1 MYRFSFAYVIVS
13 LEKYATIGFHMATE
27 KDDMTKKGIKSPLA
41 LKEEE
46 ILAFW
51 KEKGIF
57 KKTLEKPA
65 PKGDFVFYEGPP
77 TANGKPGIHHLEARA
92 FKDAI
97 PRYKTMQGFNVR
109 RKGGWDTHGL
119 PVELQVEK
127 ELGLKSKKEI
137 ESYGI
142 GAFNQKCKESVWKY
156 VADWQKFT
164 DRIGYFVDLEHPYV
178 TYEPNYIE
186 SLWAI
191 VKKVSDQKLLY
202 KDYKVVPWCP
212 RCGTG
217 LSSHEL
223 AQGYAEV
230 KDLSV
235 TVKFKLKSGQK
246 IGNFTTDNQT
256 YILAWTTTPWTLPGN
271 VGLAVGEKIVYTRI
285 KIHDS
290 RFTNQILIVAKDR
303 IKEVC
308 GELSYEII
316 EEIKGKNL
324 VGLEYEPLYP
334 FLKDGIS
341 GPEKDKL
348 QNAYKIYPADFVT
361 TTDGTGVV
369 HTAVMYGQEDF
380 ELGTKVGLPKYHLV
394 NEDGTFKAEAGFL
407 AGKSVVEE
415 TTTVDVIKDLASR
428 ELLFKKEKYAHTYPH
443 CWRCKTRLI
452 YFARDSWYIKMSNL
466 RDKLISE
473 NQGINWEPA
482 YIKDG
487 RFGEWLREVKD
498 WAISRERYWGTP
510 LPVWSCTTCKKQE
523 VVGSVEDLKKRV
535 KKSGNRYLVM
545 RHGQYPGNTEKF
557 LCSALD
563 CPGLTDTGRAQA
575 ELSAKKLADKKI
587 DMIIASPIARTRQTA
602 EVTAKIIGFPQEKIV
617 FDERIKEIEFGVFEG
632 KPVSEYHKDF
642 HPGTGWFAHGPQGGE
657 SHLEVKRRMG
667 EALYDFEQKYQNK
680 TILIVTHD
688 TPAWL
693 LASAAQ
699 GLNQEQ
705 TIALRDGAEFFMQN
719 AEVIDLPFAPLPH
732 NTDFELDL
740 HRPYIDTVELSCDC
754 GGSLT
759 RVKEVMDV
767 WFDSGAMPFA
777 QDHYPFE
784 NKKWIEG
791 AGYPADFIAEAID
804 QTRGWFYTLH
814 AIGALMGKGKAY
826 KNVICLGHILDKEGK
841 KMSKSLGNIV
851 EPWEEMNKFGVD
863 ALRFFMY
870 SVNQPGDSKN
880 YDPKTVDE
888 IVKKVFNLLSNVL
901 AFYQLYAGEVEHTSI
916 DPRKSPSVLDSWILA
931 KTDEMVATVTEGF
944 EHFQLFEPSR
954 AIREFTADLSQ
965 WYLRRSR
972 DRIKGGDAKDRAFA
986 LATTREVLLIVS
998 KLLAPLTPFF
1008 AESLYQ
1014 SLKGEKESVHLETWP
1029 VAQLKTKDHQLS
1041 TAIIEMTEVRKIV
1054 SLGLE
1059 ARMKAKIN
1067 VRQPLGK
1074 LTIHNKQLAT
1084 KKELLALIADEV
1096 NVKQVVCDEKVVNEV
1111 ELDTE
1116 ISAELKE
1123 EGMMREFIRAVQDLR
1138 KEKGLTVAD
1147 RPNLVV
1153 STDKAG
1159 QTFLTKFKTEI
1170 IKVNQLKELTF
1181 GEVSDAQNQVS
1192 FDTLTFSLEIK

>member
-1 MYRFSFAYVIVS
+1 
-13 LEKYATIGFHMATE
+13 MATE
-27 KDDMTKKGIKSPLA
+27 KDDMAKKGIKSPLA

-46 ILAFW
+46 ILVFW

-97 PRYKTMQGFNVR
+97 PRYKTMQGFHVR

-137 ESYGI
+137 EKYGI

-156 VADWQKFT
+156 VGDWQKFT
-164 DRIGYFVDLEHPYV
+164 DRIGYFVDLENPYV

-235 TVKFKLKSGQK
+235 YVKFKVKGQ
-246 IGNFTTDNQT
+246 GNT
-256 YILAWTTTPWTLPGN
+256 YVLAWTTTPWTLPGN
-271 VGLAVGEKIVYTRI
+271 VGLAVGEKIDYVKVKVGEDVLIIAKERLTSLI
-285 KIHDS
+285 KDGGEE
-290 RFTNQILIVAKDR
+290 FTQL
-303 IKEVC
+303 
-308 GELSYEII
+308 GEM
-316 EEIKGKNL
+316 KGGEL

-334 FLKDGIS
+334 FLKGSVS
-341 GPEKDKL
+341 GPEKEKMG
-348 QNAYKIYPADFVT
+348 NAYKIYPADFVT

-394 NEDGTFKAEAGFL
+394 NEDGTFKAEAGFF

-415 TTTVDVIKDLASR
+415 ATTVDVIKDLASR
-428 ELLFKKEKYAHTYPH
+428 NLLFKKEKYTHTYPH
-443 CWRCKTRLI
+443 CWRCKTKLI
-452 YFARDSWYIKMSNL
+452 YFARDSWYIQMSAL
-466 RDKLISE
+466 RDTLISE
-473 NQGINWEPA
+473 NQGINWEPL

-510 LPVWSCTTCKKQE
+510 LPVWSCDSCKKQE
-523 VVGSVEDLKKRV
+523 VIGSVEDLKKRT
-535 KKSGNRYLVM
+535 KKSGNRYLIM

-557 LCSALD
+557 LCSAIE
-563 CPGLTDTGRAQA
+563 CPGLNDAGRTQA
-575 ELSAKKLADKKI
+575 ELSAKNLINKKI
-587 DMIIASPIARTRQTA
+587 DIIISSPIARTRQTA
-602 EVTAKIIGFPQEKIV
+602 ETVADVIGFSKKDIV
-617 FDERIKEIEFGVFEG
+617 FDPRIREIEFGVFNG
-632 KPVSEYHKDF
+632 KSVSEYHKEF
-642 HPGTGWFAHGPQGGE
+642 RPGSGWFTEGPTGGE
-657 SHLEVKRRMG
+657 SHLEVKRRVG

-693 LASAAQ
+693 LASVAQ
-699 GLNQEQ
+699 GLDQKQ
-705 TIALRDGAEFFMQN
+705 TITLRDGAEFFMQN
-719 AEVIDLPFAPLPH
+719 AEVKELPFVLLPH
-732 NTDFELDL
+732 NTDYELDL
-740 HRPYIDTVELSCDC
+740 HRPYIDEAKLVCDC
-754 GGSLT
+754 GGELS

-777 QDHYPFE
+777 QDHYPFDFAQG
-784 NKKWIEG
+784 KPF
-791 AGYPADFIAEAID
+791 AGKELAYPADFISEAID

-851 EPWEEMNKFGVD
+851 EPWEEMNTFGVD

-901 AFYQLYAGEVEHTSI
+901 VFYGLYAGEVSHDKI
-916 DPRKSPSVLDSWILA
+916 DSRKSPSVLDKWILA

-944 EHFQLFEPSR
+944 EHYQLFEPSR
-954 AIREFTADLSQ
+954 AVREFVADLSQ

-972 DRIKGGDAKDRAFA
+972 DRIKGGEAKDRAYA
-986 LATTREVLLIVS
+986 LATTREVLLTVS

-1014 SLKGEKESVHLETWP
+1014 ALKGEKAKPSQSNETDLVARSAQQSGFRESVHLESWP
-1029 VAQLKTKDHQLS
+1029 VSGLKTKDSQLS
-1041 TAIIEMTEVRKIV
+1041 AVISEMAEVRRLV

-1067 VRQPLGK
+1067 VRQPLSK
-1074 LTIHNKQLAT
+1074 LTINNKQLT
-1084 KKELLALIADEV
+1084 TREEMLELIAEEV
-1096 NVKQVVCDEKVVNEV
+1096 NVKQVVCDEKTTGEV

-1116 ISAELKE
+1116 ITPELKE
-1123 EGMMREFIRAVQDLR
+1123 EGMMREFIRAVQDAR

-1147 RPNLVV
+1147 RPILVV

-1159 QTFLTKFKTEI
+1159 EDFLSKFKSEI
-1170 IKVNQLKELTF
+1170 MKVNQLKELSF
-1181 GEVSDAQNQVS
+1181 GQALGTEIKCDSLS
-1192 FDTLTFSLEIK
+1192 FVLEIG

>member
-1 MYRFSFAYVIVS
+1 
-13 LEKYATIGFHMATE
+13 MATE
-27 KDDMTKKGIKSPLA
+27 KDDMTKKGVKSPLA

-51 KEKGIF
+51 KDKEIF

-65 PKGDFVFYEGPP
+65 PNGDFVFYEGPP

-137 ESYGI
+137 ETYGI
-142 GAFNQKCKESVWKY
+142 GEFNQKCKESVWKY
-156 VADWQKFT
+156 VGDWQKFT

-178 TYEPNYIE
+178 TYEPHYIE

-235 TVKFKLKSGQK
+235 TVGFKLKAGQK

-256 YILAWTTTPWTLPGN
+256 YVLAWTTTPWTLPGN
-271 VGLAVGEKIVYTRI
+271 VGLAVGENISYV
-285 KIHDS
+285 
-290 RFTNQILIVAKDR
+290 QIEEDNKKYIFAKDR
-303 IKEVC
+303 HHSIWKDSKGDVREIPT
-308 GELSYEII
+308 GSELKIF
-316 EEIKGKNL
+316 KGKEL

-334 FLKDGIS
+334 FLKDNLRTQRAEQSSHDGSIS

-348 QNAYKIYPADFVT
+348 QNAYKIYQADFVT

-415 TTTVDVIKDLASR
+415 ATTVDIIKDLASR
-428 ELLFKKEKYAHTYPH
+428 ELLFKKEKYTHTYPH
-443 CWRCKTRLI
+443 CWRCKTKLI
-452 YFARDSWYIKMSNL
+452 YFARDSWYIQMSAL
-466 RDKLISE
+466 RDTLIGE
-473 NQGINWEPA
+473 NQGINWEPS

-510 LPVWSCTTCKKQE
+510 LPVWSCATCKKQE
-523 VVGSVEDLKKRV
+523 VIGSVDELKKRV
-535 KKSGNRYLVM
+535 KKSGNRYLIM

-557 LCSALD
+557 LCSAID
-563 CPGLTDTGRAQA
+563 CPGLNDAGRTQA
-575 ELSAKKLADKKI
+575 ESSAKKLVNKKI
-587 DMIIASPIARTRQTA
+587 DIIVSSPIARTRQTA
-602 EVTAKIIGFPQEKIV
+602 ETVAGVIGFSKKDIV
-617 FDERIKEIEFGVFEG
+617 FDARVREIEFGVFNG
-632 KPVSEYHKDF
+632 KPVSEYHKNF
-642 HPGTGWFAHGPQGGE
+642 HPGSGWFTQGPEGGE
-657 SHLEVKRRMG
+657 SHLDVKRRVG
-667 EALYDFEQKYQNK
+667 EALYGFEEKYQDK

-693 LASAAQ
+693 LSSVAK
-699 GLNQEQ
+699 GLDQKD
-705 TIALRDGAEFFMQN
+705 TITLRDGNEFFMQN
-719 AEVIDLPFAPLPH
+719 AEVMELPFVPLSH
-732 NTDFELDL
+732 NIDFELDL

-754 GGSLT
+754 GGVLT

-777 QDHYPFE
+777 QDHYPFDFAQG
-784 NKKWIEG
+784 KPF
-791 AGYPADFIAEAID
+791 AGKELAYPADFIAEAID

-851 EPWEEMNKFGVD
+851 EPWEEMDKFGVD

-880 YDPKTVDE
+880 YDAKTVDE
-888 IVKKVFNLLSNVL
+888 IVKKVFNLLANVL
-901 AFYQLYAGEVEHTSI
+901 AFYQLYAGEVAHDKVDS
-916 DPRKSPSVLDSWILA
+916 RKSPSVLDQWILA
-931 KTDEMVATVTEGF
+931 KMGEMVATVTEGF
-944 EHFQLFEPSR
+944 EHYQLFEPSR
-954 AIREFTADLSQ
+954 AIREFVADLSQ

-972 DRIKGGDAKDRAFA
+972 ERIKSGEKTDRAFA
-986 LATTREVLLIVS
+986 LATTCEVLLTVS

-1014 SLKGEKESVHLETWP
+1014 ALTGEKESVHLESWP
-1029 VAQLKTKDHQLS
+1029 VADDSRFTIHDS
-1041 TAIIEMTEVRKIV
+1041 GIIKEMAEVRKLV
-1054 SLGLE
+1054 SLGLQS
-1059 ARMKAKIN
+1059 RMDAKIN
-1067 VRQPLGK
+1067 IRQPLSELRFK
-1074 LTIHNKQLAT
+1074 NLSQEIKDNSQL
-1084 KKELLALIADEV
+1084 LQLVLDEV
-1096 NVKQVVCDEKVVNEV
+1096 NVKEVLEDEKLFGEV
-1111 ELDTE
+1111 SLDIIITP
-1116 ISAELKE
+1116 ELKE
-1123 EGMMREFIRAVQDLR
+1123 EGMLREFIRAVQDAR

-1147 RPNLVV
+1147 RPTLTV
-1153 STDKAG
+1153 STDEDG
-1159 QTFLTKFKTEI
+1159 EMFLSRFKTEI
-1170 IKVNQLKELTF
+1170 VKANQLKELSF
-1181 GEVSDAQNQVS
+1181 GEASGTEIKCDSLS
-1192 FDTLTFSLEIK
+1192 FLLEIR